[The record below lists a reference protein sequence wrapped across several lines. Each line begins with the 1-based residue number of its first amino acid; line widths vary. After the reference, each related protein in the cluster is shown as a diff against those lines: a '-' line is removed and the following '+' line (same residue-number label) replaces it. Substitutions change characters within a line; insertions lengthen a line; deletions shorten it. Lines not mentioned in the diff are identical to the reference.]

1 LPLVQKRKQLME
13 LIEEKSV
20 PKVKSRKAVI
30 KKFKITGSGKL
41 RRQHSGR
48 RHKLTKK
55 SAKRKRHLK
64 KATLVHSGQVK
75 MYTRLMKV

>member
-1 LPLVQKRKQLME
+1 MV

-30 KKFKITGSGKL
+30 KKFKMTGSGKL
-41 RRQHSGR
+41 IRQRPGR

-64 KATLVHSGQVK
+64 KAQLVHTGQVK
-75 MYTRLMKV
+75 MYSRLMKV

>member
-1 LPLVQKRKQLME
+1 M
-13 LIEEKSV
+13 
-20 PKVKSRKAVI
+20 
-30 KKFKITGSGKL
+30 KKFKMTGSGKL
-41 RRQHSGR
+41 TRQRPGR

-64 KATLVHSGQVK
+64 KERLVHTGQTK